1 MPNVSADRFESE
13 VGKKRGAGRRKGSG
27 AKTQSARPLP
37 GITPE
42 YVKRAS
48 AVFDTLQSFFI
59 EMPRD
64 NSFCEREDFEQGYEA
79 FRQET
84 RDGADL
90 EGDAVLRAISKEP
103 RAWTVLRSIVGLSP
117 GEAVW
122 VALQEAEKQGIFL
135 EPVKQADARDLDAA
149 ARRGEQL
156 VFGEG
161 EARRMYER
169 KRDKMVRDIVPF
181 LADVLRTPCP
191 SVLEDKVHRF
201 DKIDTKEGQVS
212 VQRLLEAGTVLY
224 SELLYERMLGRPYA
238 THRDSV
244 SDIVGKLIENAV
256 QELLTEHQIDG
267 RATRNREAVPGFKQ
281 APDFLVPSDPDLTE
295 VIIEAKLTEDD
306 GTARDKA
313 ARLQSLRSYE
323 DERPEGERRRQIITV
338 IDGRGFS
345 HRPRDLQ
352 RILEASDGHV
362 YTLEQLPELVAKGG
376 PLRKFIGTRQ
386 AQAELSLLEE
396 GPPRK
401 ARRRAPARPKK

>member
-1 MPNVSADRFESE
+1 MPDVSADQFESVE
-13 VGKKRGAGRRKGSG
+13 GKKRGAGRRKGSG
-27 AKTQSARPLP
+27 VKTQRARPLP
-37 GITPE
+37 GVAPE
-42 YVKRAS
+42 YVKRAN

-59 EMPRD
+59 EMPRG
-64 NSFCEREDFEQGYEA
+64 NSFCEREDFERGYEA

-90 EGDAVLRAISKEP
+90 SGDGVLRAIAKEP

-122 VALQEAEKQGIFL
+122 VALKEAEKQGIFL

-149 ARRGEQL
+149 ARRGERL

-161 EARRMYER
+161 EARRAYER
-169 KRDKMVRDIVPF
+169 KRDQMVRTIVPF

-191 SVLEDKVHRF
+191 SVPENKVHRF
-201 DKIDTKEGQVS
+201 DKIDTKEGQAS
-212 VQRLLEAGTVLY
+212 VQRLLEAGTVPY

-244 SDIVGKLIENAV
+244 SDIVGKLIESAV

-267 RATRNREAVPGFKQ
+267 RATRYREAVPGFKQ

-313 ARLQSLRSYE
+313 ARLQSLRGYE
-323 DERPEGERRRQIITV
+323 DERPDAERRRQIITV

-362 YTLEQLPELVAKGG
+362 YTLEQLPELVAEGG
-376 PLRKFIGTRQ
+376 PLRKFIGTRP
-386 AQAELSLLEE
+386 AQAEVPLLEE